1 MTEIPGIL
9 GEIVKKRLVRIEE
22 AKKNRALEEVRTIA
36 EHSRATL
43 SLQRKIGS
51 KNGISLIAEMK
62 RSSPSAGSL
71 DPRLDPA
78 NRASLYCDAGADVI
92 SVLTEQ
98 DHFSGSIDDL
108 AAASVIARAS
118 GVPSLRKD
126 FIVDEYQVYEARAAG
141 ADCILLII
149 AILDPAQYA
158 DLFTLSVSMGM
169 DVLVEIFDEPELEA
183 AMQVDP
189 RIVGINNR
197 NLKTLET
204 SLSVFETIAPKIPAD
219 RIRVAESGM
228 SDAAD

>member
-1 MTEIPGIL
+1 
-9 GEIVKKRLVRIEE
+9 
-22 AKKNRALEEVRTIA
+22 
-36 EHSRATL
+36 
-43 SLQRKIGS
+43 
-51 KNGISLIAEMK
+51 
-62 RSSPSAGSL
+62 
-71 DPRLDPA
+71 
-78 NRASLYCDAGADVI
+78 
-92 SVLTEQ
+92 
-98 DHFSGSIDDL
+98 
-108 AAASVIARAS
+108 
-118 GVPSLRKD
+118 
-126 FIVDEYQVYEARAAG
+126 VYEARAAG

-228 SDAAD
+228 SDAADIERMGHAGANAVLVGESLMKAGDDISKLVRSMAAVEVG